1 MIADVF
7 YIFVAVIIYITI
19 VFAVAIA
26 KKRLD
31 IVDIAWGGAFI
42 VAALTSFMLAENPG
56 TLQVLVTGLVIIW
69 GGRLGYTILR
79 RVMRSPEEDP
89 RYTELRAQW
98 KGSLA
103 FNAYVRIF
111 LVQGFL
117 ATVVSASVI
126 TINLS
131 DFHSI
136 SSVSIVGLVIWVIGF
151 LFESIGDAQLKKHL
165 TDPAKKGQLM
175 TSGLWK
181 YTRHPNYFGEATQ
194 WWGIWIIALA
204 VPFGWIGVMSP
215 IIITVLLL
223 FVSGVPLTEK
233 RFAGRA
239 GWNEYRKRTSVF
251 IPLPP
256 KKP

>member
-1 MIADVF
+1 MIGD
-7 YIFVAVIIYITI
+7 IFLIFCAVIVYITL
-19 VFAVAIA
+19 VFVIAIA

-31 IVDIAWGGAFI
+31 IVDIAWGGGFI
-42 VAALTSFMLAENPG
+42 VVALTSFMMAEKPG
-56 TLQVLVTGLVIIW
+56 ALQLLVTGLVVIW
-69 GGRLGYTILR
+69 GARLGYTILR
-79 RVMRSPEEDP
+79 RVMRTPAEDP

-98 KGSLA
+98 KGSLVV
-103 FNAYVRIF
+103 NAYIRIF

-117 ATVVSASVI
+117 ATVVSATVI
-126 TINLS
+126 CTNLS
-131 DFHSI
+131 DVHTFSI
-136 SSVSIVGLVIWVIGF
+136 LTVVGLIIWIVGF

-165 TDPAKKGQLM
+165 TNPNKKGQLM

-194 WWGIWIIALA
+194 WWGIWVIALG
-204 VPFGWIGVMSP
+204 VPFGWVAVVSP
-215 IIITVLLL
+215 LLITVLLL

-233 RFAGRA
+233 RFAGRQ

-256 KKP
+256 KKL

>member
-1 MIADVF
+1 MIENILLISCAVF
-7 YIFVAVIIYITI
+7 VYITA
-19 VFAVAIA
+19 VFGIA
-26 KKRLD
+26 LWKKRLD

-42 VAALTSFMLAENPG
+42 VVALTSFVESPNPG
-56 TLQVLVTGLVIIW
+56 LLQMLVTGMVIVW
-69 GGRLGYTILR
+69 GIRLGYTILR
-79 RVMRSPEEDP
+79 RVMSSPAEDP
-89 RYTELRAQW
+89 RYTELRSQW

-126 TINLS
+126 LVNLS
-131 DFHSI
+131 DMSTLSWI
-136 SSVSIVGLVIWVIGF
+136 TAIGLAIWLIGF
-151 LFESIGDAQLKKHL
+151 FFESVGDAQLKKHL
-165 TDPAKKGQLM
+165 ANPNKKGQLM

-204 VPFGWIGVMSP
+204 VPFGWVGVMSP
-215 IIITVLLL
+215 LLITVLLL
-223 FVSGVPLTEK
+223 LVSGVPLTEK
-233 RFAGRA
+233 RFAGRE

-256 KKP
+256 EKA